1 MPKIVAAINEAR
13 KQGLEVTSN
22 QYPYVASATSLGASI
37 PPKYHAGG
45 ADAFI
50 ARLKDPT
57 TRAEIRAELEKP
69 TQGGENMWHG
79 AGGPSGILVSSVLSS
94 NLKQYEGKTIAQVA
108 QMQNKDP
115 LDALMDL
122 VAADRD
128 NVGAIYFSMSEP
140 DVRLALQQPWN
151 SIGTDFGEVSPTGPL
166 SEGKA
171 HPRGYGS
178 FPRILS
184 MYVRELHVLTLEDA
198 IRKFTSLPAQTVRL
212 KERGLLK
219 PGFYADIT
227 VFNPDT
233 IKDISTFEDPN
244 RTSQGIEYV
253 LVNGVLS
260 LEHDKVTGQ
269 VGGKPLRGP
278 GYKQ

>member
-1 MPKIVAAINEAR
+1 
-13 KQGLEVTSN
+13 
-22 QYPYVASATSLGASI
+22 
-37 PPKYHAGG
+37 
-45 ADAFI
+45 
-50 ARLKDPT
+50 
-57 TRAEIRAELEKP
+57 
-69 TQGGENMWHG
+69 
-79 AGGPSGILVSSVLSS
+79 
-94 NLKQYEGKTIAQVA
+94 
-108 QMQNKDP
+108 MQNKDP

-219 PGFYADIT
+219 PDFYADVT
-227 VFNPDT
+227 VFNPET

-269 VGGKPLRGP
+269 VGGRPLRGP